1 MTNLVAGGLLA
12 AVFGLIIFRQFT
24 GRGPAVWL
32 TFAVGGGAAV
42 ATEALSLRGAAS
54 VLLTSALPV
63 VTFLWAMFLFAT
75 ELEISGALDHIAR
88 WLVGQSRTARD
99 LPLVLFLGFGV
110 ASALIVNDALVLIGV
125 PILLHVARR
134 LKTDPKPLLLT
145 LAFSVTVGSVVTPLG
160 NPQNLLVS
168 LASGLT
174 APIAVFLRYLLL
186 PTAAGLLV
194 GGYYLKWQFGSKL
207 APAEATYPQIRAETP
222 NLWLPGRWGA
232 RIRDYPSLMLF
243 PATVLV
249 LFGADIG
256 GALGL
261 FTAPPIW
268 EIATGGG
275 VAVLLLSAH
284 RLRLLREIPWSILAL
299 FVGLFLVVQASV
311 EGGVI
316 AAVEG
321 LFPLPGPGSAPV
333 SILALTATSLVGSQ
347 VVSNVPWVAL
357 QIPLLSGLGYSGS
370 NVLAWLALAGASTLA
385 GNVSLLGAASNL
397 IVAERAERSG
407 VRISLGEFVRY
418 GLPLAGI
425 TVGILVAALLLG
437 I

>member
-12 AVFGLIIFRQFT
+12 AVFGLIILRQFS
-24 GRGPAVWL
+24 GRGPAIWL
-32 TFAVGGGAAV
+32 TFSVGGVAVVAA
-42 ATEALSLRGAAS
+42 EALSLRGAES

-63 VTFLWAMFLFAT
+63 VSFLWAMFLFAT
-75 ELEISGALDHIAR
+75 ELEVSGALDHIAR
-88 WLVGQSRTARD
+88 WLVGKSRTAHD
-99 LPLVLFLGFGV
+99 LPLILFLGFGV
-110 ASALIVNDALVLIGV
+110 ASALVVNDALVLIGV

-134 LKTDPKPLLLT
+134 LRTDPKPLLLT

-168 LASGLT
+168 LASGMA
-174 APIAVFLRYLLL
+174 APIAVFLRYLLI
-186 PTAAGLLV
+186 PTAVGLLV
-194 GGYYLKWQFGSKL
+194 GGYFLRWQFGSKL
-207 APAEATYPQIRAETP
+207 APAEATYPQIRAEAP
-222 NLWLPGRWGA
+222 PLWVRGGWGA
-232 RIRDYPSLMLF
+232 RIGEFPALVLF

-268 EIATGGG
+268 EIAIAGG
-275 VAVLLLSAH
+275 VLLLALSSH
-284 RLRLLREIPWSILAL
+284 RIRLLREIPWSILAL

-316 AAVEG
+316 AAMEG

-333 SILALTATSLVGSQ
+333 SILAITATSLVGSQ

-357 QIPLLSGLGYSGS
+357 QIPILSGLGYTGS
-370 NVLAWLALAGASTLA
+370 DLLAWLALAGASTLA

-425 TVGILVAALLLG
+425 TVVILVVCLG
-437 I
+437 LGV

>member
-1 MTNLVAGGLLA
+1 MT
-12 AVFGLIIFRQFT
+12 
-24 GRGPAVWL
+24 
-32 TFAVGGGAAV
+32 
-42 ATEALSLRGAAS
+42 
-54 VLLTSALPV
+54 LLT
-63 VTFLWAMFLFAT
+63 
-75 ELEISGALDHIAR
+75 E
-88 WLVGQSRTARD
+88 D
-99 LPLVLFLGFGV
+99 L
-110 ASALIVNDALVLIGV
+110 
-125 PILLHVARR
+125 
-134 LKTDPKPLLLT
+134 
-145 LAFSVTVGSVVTPLG
+145 
-160 NPQNLLVS
+160 
-168 LASGLT
+168 
-174 APIAVFLRYLLL
+174 
-186 PTAAGLLV
+186 
-194 GGYYLKWQFGSKL
+194 
-207 APAEATYPQIRAETP
+207 
-222 NLWLPGRWGA
+222 
-232 RIRDYPSLMLF
+232 
-243 PATVLV
+243 
-249 LFGADIG
+249 
-256 GALGL
+256 
-261 FTAPPIW
+261 
-268 EIATGGG
+268 
-275 VAVLLLSAH
+275 
-284 RLRLLREIPWSILAL
+284 PWSILAL